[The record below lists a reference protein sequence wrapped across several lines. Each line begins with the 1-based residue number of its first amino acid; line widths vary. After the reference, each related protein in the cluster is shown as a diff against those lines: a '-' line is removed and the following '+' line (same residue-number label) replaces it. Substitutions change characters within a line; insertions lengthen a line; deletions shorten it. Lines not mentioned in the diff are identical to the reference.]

1 MQSQHHAVVF
11 PYCIYAWYVINF
23 VLFNFDFMPI
33 SYYVELYF
41 GSNAHA
47 FSIRFWKIWQFVMKK
62 KYSSISVLL
71 WRIIENWKYS
81 LLSAIRIWFPIS
93 HVVIPKFWKINNFA
107 LSARETSYK
116 IIKSKTTLVIRQ
128 RKSFIWSLKSYI
140 HIYTMGL
147 FHHWFNFANSLFFL
161 SWSKFFMRNF
171 EGNLISE
178 LIWDSIFRSPC
189 VIKYWCKTYWFLLI
203 DIENAY
209 SCIHN
214 NIQMII
220 SYFYEYFLIL
230 YSSLAIC
237 LSDIFKSLSRIDI
250 SMKVK
255 SSFLLSLWNF
265 FYMIKNL
272 FERL

>member
-33 SYYVELYF
+33 SYYLEFYI
-41 GSNAHA
+41 GSNSHA
-47 FSIRFWKIWQFVMKK
+47 FSIR
-62 KYSSISVLL
+62 L
-71 WRIIENWKYS
+71 IENWKYS
-81 LLSAIRIWFPIS
+81 LVSAIRIWFPIS

-161 SWSKFFMRNF
+161 FWSKFFMRNF
-171 EGNLISE
+171 EGNLISD
-178 LIWDSIFRSPC
+178 LIWDSIFHSPC
-189 VIKYWCKTYWFLLI
+189 VVKY
-203 DIENAY
+203 
-209 SCIHN
+209 
-214 NIQMII
+214 
-220 SYFYEYFLIL
+220 
-230 YSSLAIC
+230 
-237 LSDIFKSLSRIDI
+237 
-250 SMKVK
+250 
-255 SSFLLSLWNF
+255 
-265 FYMIKNL
+265 
-272 FERL
+272 